1 MFSLLFL
8 SAISNQ
14 SISALKLLLRFL
26 FALVGPHDK
35 PADGCKF
42 SVLNEASIPP
52 PSVKTYILN
61 LRQFVYWFVL
71 QLLIFV
77 SPRISIIYFVIP
89 QKDIPLVYA
98 LSLREREFEYKN
110 MQIIE
115 NMAIK
120 TAIYFHL
127 LPFFERTCA
136 SDVKQI
142 QFIKKQSL
150 TVK

>member
-1 MFSLLFL
+1 MCILPV
-8 SAISNQ
+8 I
-14 SISALKLLLRFL
+14 I
-26 FALVGPHDK
+26 FALIDISSH
-35 PADGCKF
+35 
-42 SVLNEASIPP
+42 
-52 PSVKTYILN
+52 
-61 LRQFVYWFVL
+61 
-71 QLLIFV
+71 
-77 SPRISIIYFVIP
+77 RISIIYFVIP

-98 LSLREREFEYKN
+98 LSLRERDFEYKN

-150 TVK
+150 TVKLGVILQIRFNSISLGVSDFRDV